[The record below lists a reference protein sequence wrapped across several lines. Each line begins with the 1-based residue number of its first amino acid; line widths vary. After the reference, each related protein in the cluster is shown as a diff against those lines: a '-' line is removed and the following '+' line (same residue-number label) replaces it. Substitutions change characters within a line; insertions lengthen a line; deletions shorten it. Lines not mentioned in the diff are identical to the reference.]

1 MNDLLPPFQTISFKS
16 QFTSWGYRNVSLVST
31 VIDRGSSL
39 SFARWYSMRF
49 KRYEIFLNYSVSIV
63 RHFCLS
69 AFFSSFYF
77 PMQPLRFEMAAVMCQ
92 FRTQVREG
100 YLRDQ
105 YTSPARGA
113 VNPALIAYRPH
124 ASAFTGTLQQLKS
137 LSRIEA
143 WNNFPRGQL
152 WYIRATWVE
161 PGTPPEFARRSVQK
175 AVSAFFFF
183 FLTPA

>member
-1 MNDLLPPFQTISFKS
+1 MI
-16 QFTSWGYRNVSLVST
+16 
-31 VIDRGSSL
+31 
-39 SFARWYSMRF
+39 
-49 KRYEIFLNYSVSIV
+49 
-63 RHFCLS
+63 HFCLS

-161 PGTPPEFARRSVQK
+161 PGTPPEFARRSIQK
-175 AVSAFFFF
+175 ALSAFFFF
-183 FLTPA
+183 SWRLPKCVIAVVSSNKKKYIPTPPASRWRLVQTYIVLQTHGVLSFSPAVKTHHNGL